1 MFLEPCCPKGILRK
15 KNEFTNDLNKIDK
28 KQICHLPKIPDTNML
43 VDKITLTIWAA
54 ISFGISISLKF
65 FSVHFEM
72 TCCEEIP
79 KHSDCYLTI
88 VNKVEQLTR
97 PKNIE
102 NPSTKMFL
110 VLFKLTNCKLDN
122 PTAVI
127 ILNMTQKSPP
137 IIG

>member
-1 MFLEPCCPKGILRK
+1 MPRSSNVPGTVLSKRNPKM
-15 KNEFTNDLNKIDK
+15 
-28 KQICHLPKIPDTNML
+28 PDTNML
-43 VDKITLTIWAA
+43 VDKMTRTIWAA

-72 TCCEEIP
+72 TYNKNSP
-79 KHSDCYLTI
+79 NVKI
-88 VNKVEQLTR
+88 VIKIMIKGEQLTR

-110 VLFKLTNCKLDN
+110 VEFKFTNCKLDN